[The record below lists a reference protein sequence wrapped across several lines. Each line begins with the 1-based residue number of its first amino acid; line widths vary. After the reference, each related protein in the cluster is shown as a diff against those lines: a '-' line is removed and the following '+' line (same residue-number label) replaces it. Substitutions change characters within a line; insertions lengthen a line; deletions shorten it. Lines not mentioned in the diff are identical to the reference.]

1 MTEQKKVIISISK
14 DSLRIIK
21 KLGLSPEDVFSKG
34 LHEMLRKK
42 YQQFSLLDDEDDE
55 DELLVTD
62 LSDLTE
68 SLSKIDKIMIN
79 EQDVTNN

>member
-1 MTEQKKVIISISK
+1 MTDQKKVIISISK

>member
-14 DSLRIIK
+14 NSLRIIK